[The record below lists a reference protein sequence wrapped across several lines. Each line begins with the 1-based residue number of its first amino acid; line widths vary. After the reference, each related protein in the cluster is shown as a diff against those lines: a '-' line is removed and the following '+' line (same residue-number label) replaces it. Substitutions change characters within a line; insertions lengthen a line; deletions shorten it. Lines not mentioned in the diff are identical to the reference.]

1 MNRILLTGIAVLGL
15 GTAVVPADA
24 AHKQVRQYDQAPAQA
39 QWSGVRVEEVLA
51 NTPAAN
57 AGIRPGD
64 VIVGMGGRA
73 VNGYADVDAAVAAS
87 GGRPLTIDIV
97 RGGARARLRAAPRHH
112 AGCLWQRAAT
122 LRARTLPHGIQAE
135 VLRGRT
141 RLRVTPD
148 LR

>member
-24 AHKQVRQYDQAPAQA
+24 AHKQVRRYDRPPEQA
-39 QWSGVRVEEVLA
+39 QWSGSGVRVEEVLA

-97 RGGARARLRAAPRHH
+97 RGGARARLRAAPRL
-112 AGCLWQRAAT
+112 AITQGAYSSVQQRF
-122 LRARTLPHGIQAE
+122 
-135 VLRGRT
+135 VLGLSHT
-141 RLRVTPD
+141 EFRLRSCAEEPD
-148 LR
+148 CE

>member
-24 AHKQVRQYDQAPAQA
+24 AHKQVRRYDQAPAQE
-39 QWSGVRVEEVLA
+39 QWSGSGVRVEEVLA

-97 RGGARARLRAAPRHH
+97 RGGALPGSGPRRASPSRRVPIAACSNASCSDSP
-112 AGCLWQRAAT
+112 
-122 LRARTLPHGIQAE
+122 
-135 VLRGRT
+135 T
-141 RLRVTPD
+141 RNSG
-148 LR
+148 